1 MQPDCLLRMD
11 IMTPMQTLAATM
23 IDSPQ
28 MRSAGKDVLSL
39 ALMDARNHTLYT
51 VGQLQASAHPVSGA
65 TSTAQVSL
73 AEPLWLLGHVGWFQ
87 EWWIGRNTQRD
98 MGERCPAQP
107 MRLASIEPRADAC
120 YNPALSTRAQRT
132 TQDLQTIKS
141 YLLETLEST
150 LELLEKTQEHDDNLY
165 FYRLALA
172 REDQIGEQLAVLAQA
187 RGLKMQ
193 LPASTVY
200 TARQPLAM
208 PATRW
213 QLGAREGGFAWDNER
228 AAHTVQVPE
237 FEIDAQPVSWA
248 QYVEFIDDGGYD
260 DAAHWSTLGWQWLQE
275 CAAAEGRRG
284 PRFVDQIGVASGA
297 VLLTRFGTAQRAPG
311 GASAIHMSWYEAD
324 AYARWAD
331 RRLATEVEWEI
342 AATKAQG
349 MGFRWGDVWEWT
361 ANTFRPYPGFVPG
374 PWASYSGKNFERC
387 KVLRGGSFATR
398 ARMKQP
404 SFRGF
409 ALPQHDAGFW
419 GFRTCAV

>member
-1 MQPDCLLRMD
+1 
-11 IMTPMQTLAATM
+11 MT
-23 IDSPQ
+23 IDSPH
-28 MRSAGKDVLSL
+28 MRSAGTDLLSL
-39 ALMDARNHTLYT
+39 ALMDARNHTLHT
-51 VGQLQASAHPVSGA
+51 IGQLQANVPGVSDK
-65 TSTAQVSL
+65 SPLAQVNL
-73 AEPLWLLGHVGWFQ
+73 IEPLWLLGHVGWFQ

-120 YNPALSTRAQRT
+120 YNPALSTTTQRT
-132 TQDLQTIKS
+132 AQALPDLQTVKT

-150 LELLEKTQEHDDNLY
+150 LELLDKTPERDDNLY
-165 FYRLALA
+165 FYRMALA
-172 REDQIGEQLAVLAQA
+172 REDQIGEQLAVLAQTM
-187 RGLKMQ
+187 GLTIQM
-193 LPASTVY
+193 PSSTVY
-200 TARQPLAM
+200 AARQPLAM
-208 PATRW
+208 PATHW
-213 QLGAREGGFAWDNER
+213 QLGAPVGGFAWDNER
-228 AAHTVQVPE
+228 AAHAVRVPE

-260 DAAHWSTLGWQWLQE
+260 AAAYWSPAGWQWLQD
-275 CAAAEGRRG
+275 CAAGEGRRG

-311 GASAIHMSWYEAD
+311 GASAAHMTWYEAD
-324 AYARWAD
+324 AYARWAG

-342 AATKAQG
+342 AAHKAKG

-374 PWASYSGKNFERC
+374 PWANYSSENFERC

-409 ALPQHDAGFW
+409 ALPSSDAGFW
-419 GFRTCAV
+419 GFRTCAP

>member
-1 MQPDCLLRMD
+1 MPS
-11 IMTPMQTLAATM
+11 LADTT
-23 IDSPQ
+23 IDSIR
-28 MRSAGKDVLSL
+28 MRSAGKGLLSL
-39 ALMDARNHTLYT
+39 ALMDARNHTLHLL
-51 VGQLQASAHPVSGA
+51 GQMQTSLPSLNGQGA
-65 TSTAQVSL
+65 
-73 AEPLWLLGHVGWFQ
+73 AEQMKQTQLIWLVGHVGWFQ

-98 MGERCPAQP
+98 MGEHCPAQP
-107 MRLASIEPRADAC
+107 TRLASIEPRADGC
-120 YNPALSTRAQRT
+120 YNPVLSTRTPRA
-132 TQDLQTIKS
+132 TQALPDLQTTKT

-150 LELLEKTQEHDDNLY
+150 LELLDKAQEQDDNLY
-165 FYRLALA
+165 FYRMALA
-172 REDQIGEQLAVLAQA
+172 REDQIGEQLANLAQA
-187 RGLKMQ
+187 MGLKLQ
-193 LPASTVY
+193 LPASPVSTP
-200 TARQPLAM
+200 RQPLAM
-208 PATRW
+208 PSTHW
-213 QLGAREGGFAWDNER
+213 QMGAPAGGFAWDNER
-228 AAHTVQVPE
+228 AVHTVRVPE

-260 DAAHWSTLGWQWLQE
+260 DAAHWSAAGWQWLQE
-275 CAAAEGRRG
+275 CAAGEGRRG

-297 VLLTRFGTAQRAPG
+297 VLLTRFGTAQRAAG
-311 GASAIHMSWYEAD
+311 SACATHMTWFEAD
-324 AYARWAD
+324 AYARWAG

-342 AATKAQG
+342 AANKARG

-409 ALPQHDAGFW
+409 ALPQSDGGFW

>member
-1 MQPDCLLRMD
+1 
-11 IMTPMQTLAATM
+11 MQTLAAPT
-23 IDSPQ
+23 IDSPR
-28 MRSAGKDVLSL
+28 MRSAGKDLLSL
-39 ALMDARNHTLYT
+39 ALMDARNHTLHT
-51 VGQLQASAHPVSGA
+51 MGQLQANLPSMGGTGTA
-65 TSTAQVSL
+65 AQVNWV
-73 AEPLWLLGHVGWFQ
+73 EPLWLLGHVGWFQ

-98 MGERCPAQP
+98 LGERCPAQP

-120 YNPALSTRAQRT
+120 YNPALSTRVQRAAQDYP
-132 TQDLQTIKS
+132 DLQTIKT

-150 LELLEKTQEHDDNLY
+150 LELLEKTPEQDDNLY

-172 REDQIGEQLAVLAQA
+172 REDQIGEQLAVLAQTM
-187 RGLKMQ
+187 GLKMQ

-200 TARQPLAM
+200 VARQPLAM
-208 PATRW
+208 PATHW
-213 QLGAREGGFAWDNER
+213 QLGAPAGGFAWDNER

-237 FEIDAQPVSWA
+237 FEIDAQPVGWA

-260 DAAHWSTLGWQWLQE
+260 EAAHWSSAGWQWLQE
-275 CAAAEGRRG
+275 CAATEGRRG

-297 VLLTRFGTAQRAPG
+297 VLLTRFGMAQRAPG

-324 AYARWAD
+324 AYARWAG

-342 AATKAQG
+342 AAHKAQG

-374 PWASYSGKNFERC
+374 PWAHYSGENFERC

-409 ALPQHDAGFW
+409 ALPQSDGGFW
-419 GFRTCAV
+419 GFRTCAL

>member
-1 MQPDCLLRMD
+1 
-11 IMTPMQTLAATM
+11 MQTLATVT
-23 IDSPQ
+23 IDSPH

-39 ALMDARNHTLYT
+39 ALMDARNHTLHT
-51 VGQLQASAHPVSGA
+51 FGQLQASLPSLRGA
-65 TSTAQVSL
+65 GPAAREDAVK
-73 AEPLWLLGHVGWFQ
+73 PLWLLGHVGWFQ

-98 MGERCPAQP
+98 LGAHCPAQP
-107 MRLASIEPRADAC
+107 MRLASIEPRADIC
-120 YNPALSTRAQRT
+120 YNPALSSCAQRAV
-132 TQDLQTIKS
+132 QDYPDLQTTKT

-150 LELLEKTQEHDDNLY
+150 LELLEKTKELDDSLY
-165 FYRLALA
+165 FFRMALA
-172 REDQIGEQLAVLAQA
+172 REDQIGEQLAVLAQTM
-187 RGLKMQ
+187 GLKIKM
-193 LPASTVY
+193 PSSTLY
-200 TARQPLAM
+200 AARQPLAM
-208 PATRW
+208 PATDW
-213 QLGAREGGFAWDNER
+213 QLGASAAGFAWDNER
-228 AAHTVQVPE
+228 AAHSVQVPE

-248 QYVEFIDDGGYD
+248 QYVEFIDEGGYD
-260 DAAHWSTLGWQWLQE
+260 DAAHWSSAGWQWLQD

-297 VLLTRFGTAQRAPG
+297 VLLTRFGTAQRAAG
-311 GASAIHMSWYEAD
+311 SACASHMTWYEAD
-324 AYARWAD
+324 AYARWAG

-342 AATKAQG
+342 AANKAQG

-409 ALPQHDAGFW
+409 ALPNCDGGFW
-419 GFRTCAV
+419 GFRTCAL